1 MTADGPYDIALSP
14 ASRRSL
20 AEDLPEQVA
29 AAIIEFLTGS
39 LIDAPRTVGKPLVG
53 QLSGV
58 WSARRGAYHILYR
71 IDETERTVLV
81 VRIDHRRDAY
91 RQ

>member
-1 MTADGPYDIALSP
+1 MTADGPHDIALSP

-20 AEDLPEQVA
+20 AEGLPEQVA

-53 QLSGV
+53 QLCGV
-58 WSARRGAYHILYR
+58 WSARRGAYRVLYR
-71 IDETERTVLV
+71 IDEPRQTVLV
-81 VRIDHRRDAY
+81 IRIDYRRDAY
-91 RQ
+91 RP